1 MIKITTRSKL
11 LVEASDTKLGVV
23 VAKAVRA
30 DVTTTWFF
38 GMLVKNKMTNV
49 GEIYPYIPEVLSR
62 KVVLA
67 VVKELAMSAKY

>member
-1 MIKITTRSKL
+1 MRVAEMIKITTRSKL
-11 LVEASDTKLGVV
+11 LVED
-23 VAKAVRA
+23 KAVRA
-30 DVTTTWFF
+30 DDESSWHF

-49 GEIYPYIPEVLSR
+49 GELYPYIPEVLRR